1 MPNKDREKLK
11 TAMALYGVTDRRW
24 LGKACLKDHV
34 EASLKGGVTFL
45 QLREKDLSEEAF
57 IKEAEALK
65 ALCQRYEVP
74 FVINDNIAVAQA
86 VDADGVHVGQSDMAM
101 TAARAALGEDKIIGV
116 SVQSVAQALAA
127 EAAGADYLG
136 VGAVFATST
145 KTDAADV
152 AYDLLQEICNSV
164 TIPVVA
170 IGGIGPRNLHKLSG
184 SGIDGVAVVSAIYA
198 SEDIEGAARCLLK
211 SVETI
216 IKA

>member
-11 TAMALYGVTDRRW
+11 AAMTLYGVTDRRW
-24 LGKACLKDHV
+24 LGEACLKDHV
-34 EASLKGGVTFL
+34 AASLKGGVTFL
-45 QLREKDLSEEAF
+45 QLREKSLSQEAF
-57 IKEAEALK
+57 IKEAKTLK
-65 ALCQRYEVP
+65 ALCQHYEVP
-74 FVINDNIAVAQA
+74 FVINDNVAVAKA

-101 TAARAALGEDKIIGV
+101 TEARAALGKDKIIGV
-116 SVQSVAQALAA
+116 SVQTLAQALAA

-136 VGAVFATST
+136 VGAVFTTST

-152 AYDLLQEICNSV
+152 AYDVLQEICHSV

-170 IGGIGPRNLHKLSG
+170 IGGIGPKNLPKLSG

-198 SEDIEGAARCLLK
+198 SEDIEGAARCLLE
-211 SVETI
+211 SVEAI